1 MTVLAKRPH
10 ESHWAWRSRLMALAQ
25 QERDRN
31 LPLITPELESRGWF
45 ADEFVMHVETGTKAQ
60 TKRRRQQS
68 SLAALRDNNQLT
80 NDQLCAA
87 VQIAA
92 VVESIRRNVSVR
104 SSSIEARV
112 DCAGSAHNALIEQV
126 RQVQLERTFR
136 LWHTR
141 LWHLARPMLAEMIVS
156 DQQLKETARRHRFG
170 WPRALRLLQE
180 SLDRWNEI
188 MQRVTKEIDDRD
200 VQAAHRRLAA

>member
-1 MTVLAKRPH
+1 MNALGKRPQ
-10 ESHWAWRSRLMALAQ
+10 ESHWQWRSRLIALAQ
-25 QERDRN
+25 QERDRDV
-31 LPLITPELESRGWF
+31 PLITPELERRGWY
-45 ADEFVMHVETGTKAQ
+45 ADEFVMHVESGTKAQ
-60 TKRRRQQS
+60 TKRRRLQS
-68 SLAALRDNNQLT
+68 SLATLRDNNQLT

-87 VQIAA
+87 QQIAA

-112 DCAGSAHNALIEQV
+112 DCAGSAHDALIEHV

-141 LWHLARPMLAEMIVS
+141 LWHLARPMLAEMIVA
-156 DQQLKETARRHRFG
+156 DHQLKETARRHGFG
-170 WPRALRLLQE
+170 WPRALRLLGE
-180 SLDRWNEI
+180 ALDRWNDI